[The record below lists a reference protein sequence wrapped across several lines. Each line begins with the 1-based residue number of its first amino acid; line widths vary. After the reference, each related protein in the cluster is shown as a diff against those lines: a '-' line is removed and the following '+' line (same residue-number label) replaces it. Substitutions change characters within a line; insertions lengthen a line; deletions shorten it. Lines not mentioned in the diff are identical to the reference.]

1 MTANLLR
8 KHNNFKSLPSPT
20 RSNTSRMGHQQ
31 GAMPE
36 RTLVIYSGPTSLDR
50 MNAKNG
56 MYIDNMNYF
65 IEHGISCYDHD
76 AQSMTPND
84 GAEPVSVSYVFVVTQ
99 DVKDFYTSANG
110 PVTKKMKE
118 CQMEGIDFENQSS
131 HPFITVIVRQDRCYD
146 MESMRIV
153 LDEMD
158 VENDYDNLLFLNC
171 GLVGPKIGAGSPK
184 MVPSRSK
191 HHQNRETDNSAN
203 QLVPYFHWTQ
213 IYTSLLTDS
222 IRMVGH
228 SINTHFHTYFPH
240 VQSFLYAIRTE
251 TIPILLESGSIYDCG
266 LTQEELGTN
275 GEKRFELINR
285 YEVGMSQSLI
295 KKGYKIGTPFIN
307 RWDMGKP
314 LLMDQYSTVGTE
326 FDDTVSDLWYE
337 DMIRNLTSTISNP
350 HPTWWVNEKETFDD
364 HKWDIL
370 PWEYYI
376 FFKVSRLVPQD
387 IQDVMGYS
395 TLGMTDI
402 PVIPNDP
409 RKSPS
414 DVWRVKLG
422 VGCPEVP
429 RFGFVIFAQYITKCA
444 FLGAVAFFLFL
455 NRRAMIC
462 GLKKVIKR
470 RSL

>member
-1 MTANLLR
+1 MTANFLR
-8 KHNNFKSLPSPT
+8 KHNDFKSLPSPT
-20 RSNTSRMGHQQ
+20 RSNTSRTGHQQ
-31 GAMPE
+31 EMTPE

-50 MNAKNG
+50 SNAKNG

-65 IEHGISCYDHD
+65 IEYGISCNDYD
-76 AQSMTPND
+76 AKPLNPND
-84 GAEPVSVSYVFVVTQ
+84 GADPVSVSYVFVVTQ

-110 PVTKKMKE
+110 PVTKKKKK
-118 CQMEGIDFENQSS
+118 CQLDGMEFENQIS

-153 LDEMD
+153 LEEID
-158 VENDYDNLLFLNC
+158 VEKEYDNLLFLNC

-191 HHQNRETDNSAN
+191 SHQNRKPNKRLDE
-203 QLVPYFHWTQ
+203 LVPYSHWTQ
-213 IYTSLLTDS
+213 LYTSHLTDS

-228 SINTHFHTYFPH
+228 SINTHFHTYLPH

-295 KKGYKIGTPFIN
+295 KKGYKIGTSFIN

-314 LLMDQYSTVGTE
+314 LVMDQYSISGTE
-326 FDDTVSDLWYE
+326 FDDTVSDIWYE
-337 DMIRNLTSTISNP
+337 DIIRNLTSTISNP
-350 HPTWWVNEKETFDD
+350 HPTWWTNENETFEE

-370 PWEYYI
+370 PWDYYV

-387 IQDVMGYS
+387 IQDAMGYN

-414 DVWRVKLG
+414 HAWRVKMG
-422 VGCPEVP
+422 VDHPELSQ
-429 RFGFVIFAQYITKCA
+429 FGIVTFTKCIA
-444 FLGAVAFFLFL
+444 KCALLGAVAFFFFL
-455 NRRAMIC
+455 HRRLMVF
-462 GLKKVIKR
+462 GLAKAIKR